1 MTDMNKNNFEEI
13 IKTAA
18 GDYKISTRFVSMRV
32 TVAELDKLA
41 KFHETIRADDNALS
55 KLMGPHPG
63 PGTGKA
69 RSIYWIMSTLAKKGE
84 KK

>member
-1 MTDMNKNNFEEI
+1 
-13 IKTAA
+13 
-18 GDYKISTRFVSMRV
+18 MRV

-41 KFHETIRADDNALS
+41 KFQKTIRADESAFS
-55 KLMGPHPG
+55 KLIGPHPG

-84 KK
+84 KR